1 MDNDDKIII
10 DLKKDNPAK
19 PSSSDKSSSADK
31 VDPKLRTKIIKEL
44 RDYQKQ
50 EDEDTKTE
58 NKEKSEENI
67 REQKY
72 QDFLDR
78 YEVKPQDIVAKPIA
92 RYNSELDFQ
101 VNRKIKKV
109 RYPKTKT
116 QKLIIT
122 IAVCVCVILATLGLI
137 FALQDHTPP
146 VELAKVTLSQP
157 IKNNVYQVNNVYVND
172 ELNYKNIYLI
182 CEYSD
187 GSIQKKELTRNMLST
202 SSSKFDNQSN
212 KFVESGNVEFNV
224 NYQGQNLKLNYVVED
239 YTLESISCF
248 APQMHETYNI
258 LATTQTLDISKS
270 IILTATYSNGR
281 TAIIDLASCTYNH
294 AGISQPAT
302 LTDGKID
309 ISTLDNDKTYAITIS
324 YTEGEVTKDTQFII
338 KCNFES

>member
-19 PSSSDKSSSADK
+19 PSSSDNSSSANK
-31 VDPKLRTKIIKEL
+31 VDSKLRKKIIKEL

-50 EDEDTKTE
+50 EDENTTTE
-58 NKEKSEENI
+58 KKEQSEENI

-101 VNRKIKKV
+101 INRKIKKV
-109 RYPKTKT
+109 HYPKTKT

-122 IAVCVCVILATLGLI
+122 IAICACVVLATLGLV
-137 FALQDHTPP
+137 FGLQDHTPP
-146 VELAKVTLSQP
+146 VTLARITLSQP
-157 IKNNVYQVNNVYVND
+157 IKNNVYQVGNVYVND
-172 ELNYKNIYLI
+172 ELNYSNIFLI

-202 SSSKFDNQSN
+202 SSTKFDNQSN
-212 KFVESGNVEFNV
+212 KFVESGNIEFNV

-239 YTLESISCF
+239 YTLESISCY
-248 APQMHETYNI
+248 APQMDGTYNI

-281 TAIIDLASCTYNH
+281 TTMIDFASCTYNH
-294 AGISQPAT
+294 AGIAQPAN
-302 LTDGKID
+302 LTDGMID
-309 ISTLDNDKTYAITIS
+309 ISGLVSGRTYAVTIS
-324 YTEGEVTKDTQFII
+324 YAEGEVTKTAEFII